1 MMDIFKGKENIAL
14 ATNKLFEV
22 GFYLLNI
29 GWAML
34 ILKIN
39 SYHFKNTTQ
48 NLVEIISEKI
58 GGFAIYLGVMLF
70 LNLYLFF
77 RGRKKAK
84 TTPVNPTSQIVNT

>member
-48 NLVEIISEKI
+48 NLVEILSEKI

-70 LNLYLFF
+70 LNLYLFL
-77 RGRKKAK
+77 GEEKKRKQH
-84 TTPVNPTSQIVNT
+84 P

>member
-34 ILKIN
+34 ILKID
-39 SYHFKNTTQ
+39 SYHFKDSIQ
-48 NLVEIISEKI
+48 NLVEILSQKI

-70 LNLYLFF
+70 LNLFLFF

-84 TTPVNPTSQIVNT
+84 TIPVNPTNQIMNT